1 MGLLWVGRYVLG
13 PLILILMLLLIVY
26 VKRNRKGAIDVCG
39 ACGKGM
45 GEGFCN

>member
-1 MGLLWVGRYVLG
+1 MIFQEGS
-13 PLILILMLLLIVY
+13 IVRTPNIDINA
-26 VKRNRKGAIDVCG
+26 VISSICEKKWEGGTDVCG